1 MKSILTVRGKTLNYK
16 PQQIWFTGI
25 HLCTSEFRSFTV
37 LISNAHPYHEY
48 CLHQAYLPFLPRT
61 SVLIKEDCGRKLCQL
76 VLQLLSLTSPWHY
89 WPRFFHIF
97 QHLSPCIST
106 SRTLFSARDYF
117 PHSRNA
123 VFWEPNLNSL
133 GIEV

>member
-61 SVLIKEDCGRKLCQL
+61 SVLIKEDCGRKLCHL
-76 VLQLLSLTSPWHY
+76 VLQLLS
-89 WPRFFHIF
+89 
-97 QHLSPCIST
+97 Q
-106 SRTLFSARDYF
+106 
-117 PHSRNA
+117 
-123 VFWEPNLNSL
+123 VL
-133 GIEV
+133 GITGQGSFISSSICLRAFPLPGLFFQPETTFLIPEMLFFGSPI